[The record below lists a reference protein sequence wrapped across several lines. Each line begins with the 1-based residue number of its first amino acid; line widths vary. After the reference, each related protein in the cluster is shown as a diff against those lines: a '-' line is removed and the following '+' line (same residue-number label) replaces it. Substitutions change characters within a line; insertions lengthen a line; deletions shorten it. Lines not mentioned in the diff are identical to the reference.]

1 MATNLFS
8 WIKRS
13 LFGQI
18 SCQRCLELL
27 ELITD
32 GEASAEEERQFHKH
46 IDECL
51 PCFETY
57 NLEKSIKEM
66 LRTKLE
72 KKQVPDDL
80 IRSIKEKIR
89 NTA

>member
-8 WIKRS
+8 WIKQS
-13 LFGQI
+13 LFGQL

-32 GEASAEEERQFHKH
+32 GEASPEEQRQFRKH
-46 IDECL
+46 IDDCL
-51 PCFETY
+51 PCYETY
-57 NLEKSIKEM
+57 NLEQSIKKL

-80 IRSIKEKIR
+80 IYSIKQKIR

>member
-1 MATNLFS
+1 MATNLFN
-8 WIKRS
+8 WIKQN
-13 LFGQI
+13 LFGQV

-32 GEASAEEERQFHKH
+32 GEATPEEERQFRKH
-46 IDECL
+46 IDDCL
-51 PCFETY
+51 PCYETF
-57 NLEKSIKEM
+57 NLEQSIKEM

-72 KKQVPDDL
+72 KKQVPEDL
-80 IRSIKEKIR
+80 INAIKQKIR

>member
-8 WIKRS
+8 WIKQN

-27 ELITD
+27 QLITD
-32 GEASAEEERQFHKH
+32 GEASLEEERQFRKH

-57 NLEKSIKEM
+57 NLEQSIKQM
-66 LRTKLE
+66 LRSKLE
-72 KKQVPDDL
+72 KKQVPEDL
-80 IRSIKEKIR
+80 IQSIKEKIR
-89 NTA
+89 NTT

>member
-8 WIKRS
+8 WIKQN

-18 SCQRCLELL
+18 SCQRCIELL

-32 GEASAEEERQFHKH
+32 GEASLEEEQQFRKH

-51 PCFETY
+51 PCYETF

-66 LRTKLE
+66 LQTKLE

-80 IRSIKEKIR
+80 IQSIKKKIR

>member
-1 MATNLFS
+1 MATNLLS
-8 WIKRS
+8 WLKQS

-27 ELITD
+27 EMITD
-32 GEASAEEERQFHKH
+32 GEASPEEEKQFRKH

-51 PCFETY
+51 PCYESF
-57 NLEKSIKEM
+57 NLEQSIKEM
-66 LRTKLE
+66 LQTKLE
-72 KKQVPDDL
+72 KKPVPDDL
-80 IRSIKEKIR
+80 IKSIKQKIR

>member
-1 MATNLFS
+1 MAYNLIN
-8 WIKRS
+8 WLRQS
-13 LFGQI
+13 LLGQN
-18 SCQRCLELL
+18 SCKGCLELL

-32 GEASAEEERQFHKH
+32 DEASPEEVKYFQKH

-51 PCFETY
+51 PCYEAY

-66 LRTKLE
+66 LQTKLE

-80 IRSIKEKIR
+80 IQSIKLKIR
-89 NTA
+89 NNA

>member
-1 MATNLFS
+1 MATNLFTWFKQS
-8 WIKRS
+8 M
-13 LFGQI
+13 FGQI

-32 GEASAEEERQFHKH
+32 GEASAEEEQQFQKH
-46 IDECL
+46 IDDCL
-51 PCFETY
+51 PCYEAF
-57 NLEKSIKEM
+57 NLEQSIKEM
-66 LRTKLE
+66 LQTRLE

-80 IRSIKEKIR
+80 IKSIQQKIR

>member
-1 MATNLFS
+1 MATNLFI
-8 WIKRS
+8 WIKQN

-18 SCQRCLELL
+18 TCQRCLELL

-32 GEASAEEERQFHKH
+32 GEASPEEERQFRKH
-46 IDECL
+46 IDDCL
-51 PCFETY
+51 PCLETY

-66 LRTKLE
+66 LRNKLE
-72 KKQVPDDL
+72 KKQVPEDL
-80 IRSIKEKIR
+80 ILSIKEKIR

>member
-1 MATNLFS
+1 MATNLFN
-8 WIKRS
+8 WIKQN

-32 GEASAEEERQFHKH
+32 GEASQEEERQFRKH
-46 IDECL
+46 VDECL
-51 PCFETY
+51 PCYESF
-57 NLEKSIKEM
+57 NLEQSIKEM
-66 LRTKLE
+66 LQTKLE
-72 KKQVPDDL
+72 KKPVPDDL
-80 IRSIKEKIR
+80 IQSIKQKIR

>member
-8 WIKRS
+8 WIKHK
-13 LFGQI
+13 LFGQM

-32 GEASAEEERQFHKH
+32 GEASPEEEKEFRKH
-46 IDECL
+46 IDDCL
-51 PCFETY
+51 PCYEVY
-57 NLEKSIKEM
+57 NLERSIKEM

-72 KKQVPDDL
+72 TKQVPQDL
-80 IRSIKEKIR
+80 INSIKQKIR

>member
-8 WIKRS
+8 WLKQS

-18 SCQRCLELL
+18 SCQRCLQLL

-32 GEASAEEERQFHKH
+32 GEASPEEEKQFRSH

-51 PCFETY
+51 PCYESF
-57 NLEKSIKEM
+57 NLEQSIKEM
-66 LRTKLE
+66 LQTKLD
-72 KKQVPDDL
+72 KKQVPEDL
-80 IRSIKEKIR
+80 VNLIKRKIR
-89 NTA
+89 DTA

>member
-1 MATNLFS
+1 MATNLFG
-8 WIKRS
+8 WIKYH

-18 SCQRCLELL
+18 SCQECLELL

-32 GEASAEEERQFHKH
+32 GEASPEEEKQFHKH

-57 NLEKSIKEM
+57 NLEESIKEM

-72 KKQVPDDL
+72 KKQVPEDL
-80 IRSIKEKIR
+80 IQSIKQKIR
-89 NTA
+89 DTA